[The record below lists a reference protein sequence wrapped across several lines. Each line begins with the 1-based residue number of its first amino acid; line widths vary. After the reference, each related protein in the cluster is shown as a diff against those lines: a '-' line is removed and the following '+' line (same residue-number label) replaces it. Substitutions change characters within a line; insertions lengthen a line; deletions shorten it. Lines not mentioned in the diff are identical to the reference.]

1 MSSVLLLSNGPGEL
15 WGWARPLVPE
25 LTARGH
31 RTTIAILPC
40 PFASGSERRI
50 AETLGAQE
58 ILGPAGTLAT
68 VRSMLGGRMRADV
81 VVQLGGDLLWGRLAA
96 WRAGAP
102 LLCYSYGR
110 KKGLERCRA
119 VFTAYPSMAEAMG
132 GAVVIGDLVA
142 EGLGPEEEAP
152 APGAEGSPVV
162 AFFPGSRDAYRS
174 FAEDFIAEVADLLR
188 GQFPDLSARVV
199 LSPFAPEGD
208 EARWRERGLFVVR
221 GGGREAV
228 RGVDLAVTQ
237 PGTNTLD
244 LTCCAVP
251 FMVMVPFAILRDL
264 PVSGLAGMVA
274 AIPWIGPWLKEREL
288 RRRSRHVTYLA
299 WPNRIVGRSVVD
311 EYFGD
316 ITASDAAERIGRRL
330 RDERWLAGTREALRE
345 IGRLAPAGA
354 AKRLADEIER
364 VVRRDDQG

>member
-119 VFTAYPSMAEAMG
+119 VFTAYHSMAEAMS

-188 GQFPDLSARVV
+188 GQFPSLSARVV

-208 EARWRERGLFVVR
+208 EARWRERGLLVVR

-244 LTCCAVP
+244 LTCCHPLDRALAQGAGTEASQP
-251 FMVMVPFAILRDL
+251 SCDL
-264 PVSGLAGMVA
+264 PGLAQQNCRAKRGGRV
-274 AIPWIGPWLKEREL
+274 L
-288 RRRSRHVTYLA
+288 RRYNGLRCRRSDRPPPPGRALA
-299 WPNRIVGRSVVD
+299 R
-311 EYFGD
+311 
-316 ITASDAAERIGRRL
+316 
-330 RDERWLAGTREALRE
+330 RDEGGAPRDRPPGTG
-345 IGRLAPAGA
+345 GRCQA
-354 AKRLADEIER
+354 AC
-364 VVRRDDQG
+364 RRDRKGGATR